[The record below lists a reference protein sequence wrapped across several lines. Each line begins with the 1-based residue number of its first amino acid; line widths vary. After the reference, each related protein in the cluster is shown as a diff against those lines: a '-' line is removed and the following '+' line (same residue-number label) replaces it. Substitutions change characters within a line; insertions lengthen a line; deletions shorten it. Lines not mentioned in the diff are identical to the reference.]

1 MGLLSLQAMV
11 GFLRFFLFSFSSGGG
26 LGGLFGFFF
35 WEVACDCD
43 GGCCGWWCWSTVM
56 GFVVGC

>member
-1 MGLLSLQAMV
+1 MGLLSLQVMVVMV
-11 GFLRFFLFSFSSGGG
+11 GNGGYFYGFF
-26 LGGLFGFFF
+26 FFF

-43 GGCCGWWCWSTVM
+43 SGCCGWWCWSTVM